1 MPFVPNTGAISFD
14 NDIEDVFEDQSTPA
28 MSLSEFYRNGTNV
41 QTAVTAGNVDT
52 GTVVTSG
59 IPTSG
64 QISFS
69 DFRGQGY
76 DLIVQSAV
84 FDRNN
89 TTTGQDFTWTVPAGV
104 TEISAFIVGAGGG
117 GGGNDGVS
125 GPTSSAGG
133 GGGSAWG
140 YWTVTPGTS
149 YTLRIGAGGAPGNGN
164 TGADGSDGGDTYIKS
179 GSTVL
184 LQGGGGG
191 GGISNTSASNTG
203 GAGGT
208 TTGTQ
213 RVGGGVGGGGG
224 DGDNNTSGAG
234 GGGAGGYGGV
244 SSAKGGDGADAG
256 NGTNQSSG
264 QGGAGAGG
272 DNVNTVPG
280 NTTITAEAAGGA
292 VGIFGQGNNGVY
304 FGSTAPRVSSSRHG
318 STYSAGFSGNFL
330 VPASGV
336 GSVTPPTDG
345 TGNNPTTTG
354 VAASPGGGGGGLED
368 DTLGFGQKGGDGAI
382 RIVWGTQPDGTTLRR
397 YPSASAVSGD

>member
-14 NDIEDVFEDQSTPA
+14 NDIEDVFEDQTTPA
-28 MSLSEFYRNGTNV
+28 MSLSEYYRNGTNV
-41 QTAVTAGNVDT
+41 QTAVTAGDVDT
-52 GTVVTSG
+52 STVVTSG

-76 DLIVQSAV
+76 DIIVQSAV

-149 YTLRIGAGGAPGNGN
+149 YTLRIGAGGISGNGN
-164 TGADGSDGGDTYIKS
+164 TGADGGDGGDTYIKS

-184 LQGGGGG
+184 LQGAGGG
-191 GGISNTSASNTG
+191 GGISNTSASNSG

-213 RVGGGVGGGGG
+213 RSGGGVGGQGG
-224 DGDNNTSGAG
+224 DGTDNLSGSG
-234 GGGAGGYGGV
+234 GGGAGGYGGL
-244 SSAKGGDGADAG
+244 SSAKGGDGADADG
-256 NGTNQSSG
+256 SG
-264 QGGAGAGG
+264 QQNGVGGSGAGG
-272 DNVNTVPG
+272 TDINSTFVQHTSS
-280 NTTITAEAAGGA
+280 GGA
-292 VGIFGQGNNGVY
+292 VGIFGQGNSGSTS
-304 FGSTAPRVSSSRHG
+304 GSTAPRVSSSRHG
-318 STYSAGFSGNFL
+318 STYSAGFPGNFL

-336 GSVTPPTDG
+336 GSVTAATAG
-345 TGNNPTTTG
+345 TFNNPTTSG
-354 VAASPGGGGGGLED
+354 VAAHPGAGGGGLED

-382 RIVWGTQPDGTTLRR
+382 RIVWGTQSDGTTLRR

>member
-1 MPFVPNTGAISFD
+1 MPFVPSTGAISFD

-28 MSLSEFYRNGTNV
+28 MSLSEYYRNGTNV

-52 GTVVTSG
+52 SSVVTSG

-149 YTLRIGAGGAPGNGN
+149 YTLRIGAGGASGNGN
-164 TGADGSDGGDTYIKS
+164 TGADGGDGGDTYIKS

-213 RVGGGVGGGGG
+213 RGGGGVGGQGG
-224 DGDNNTSGAG
+224 DGATNTASGG

-244 SSAKGGDGADAG
+244 SSAKGGDGADADG
-256 NGTNQSSG
+256 SGQQSG

-272 DNVNTVPG
+272 DDINNNFPQATSS
-280 NTTITAEAAGGA
+280 GGA
-292 VGIFGQGNNGVY
+292 VGIFGQGNS
-304 FGSTAPRVSSSRHG
+304 GSTSGNTAPRVSSSRHG
-318 STYSAGFSGNFL
+318 STYSAGFPGNYL

-336 GSVTPPTDG
+336 GSVTEATAG
-345 TGNNPTTTG
+345 TFNNPTTSG
-354 VAASPGGGGGGLED
+354 VAASPGAGGGGLED

>member
-1 MPFVPNTGAISFD
+1 MPFVPSTGAISFD
-14 NDIEDVFEDQSTPA
+14 NDIEDVFEDQTTPA
-28 MSLSEFYRNGTNV
+28 MSLSEYYRNGTNV

-52 GTVVTSG
+52 SSVVISS

-76 DLIVQSAV
+76 DIIVQSAV

-149 YTLRIGAGGAPGNGN
+149 YTLRIGGGGASGNGN
-164 TGADGSDGGDTYIKS
+164 TGADGGDGGDTYIKS

-191 GGISNTSASNTG
+191 GGVSNTSSSNSG

-213 RVGGGVGGGGG
+213 RGGGGVGGQGG
-224 DGDNNTSGAG
+224 DGANDTSGSG

-244 SSAKGGDGADAG
+244 SSAKGGDGADG
-256 NGTNQSSG
+256 DGSG
-264 QGGAGAGG
+264 QQNGIGGSGAGG
-272 DNVNTVPG
+272 DDINTVPG

-292 VGIFGQGNNGVY
+292 IGIFGQGNSGSTS
-304 FGSTAPRVSSSRHG
+304 GSTAPRVSSSRHG
-318 STYSAGFSGNFL
+318 STYSAGFPGNFL

-336 GSVTPPTDG
+336 GSVTAATAG
-345 TGNNPTTTG
+345 TFNNPTTSG
-354 VAASPGGGGGGLED
+354 VAASPGAGGGGLED

>member
-14 NDIEDVFEDQSTPA
+14 NDIEDVFEDQTTPA
-28 MSLSEFYRNGTNV
+28 MSLSEYYRNGTNV
-41 QTAVTAGNVDT
+41 QTAVTAGDVDT
-52 GTVVTSG
+52 STVVTSG

-76 DLIVQSAV
+76 DIIVQSAV

-89 TTTGQDFTWTVPAGV
+89 TTTGQDFTWTIPSGV

-149 YTLRIGAGGAPGNGN
+149 YTLRIGAGGISGNGN
-164 TGADGSDGGDTYIKS
+164 TGADGGDGGDTYIKS

-184 LQGGGGG
+184 LQGAGGG
-191 GGISNTSASNTG
+191 GGISNTSASNSG

-213 RVGGGVGGGGG
+213 RSGGGVGGQGG
-224 DGDNNTSGAG
+224 DGTDNLSGSG
-234 GGGAGGYGGV
+234 GGGAGGYGGL
-244 SSAKGGDGADAG
+244 SSAKGGDGADADG
-256 NGTNQSSG
+256 SGQQSG

-272 DNVNTVPG
+272 EDINSTFVQATSS
-280 NTTITAEAAGGA
+280 GGA
-292 VGIFGQGNNGVY
+292 VGIFGQGNSGSTS
-304 FGSTAPRVSSSRHG
+304 GSTAPRVSSSRHG
-318 STYSAGFSGNFL
+318 STYSAGFPGNFL

-336 GSVTPPTDG
+336 GSVTAATAG
-345 TGNNPTTTG
+345 TFNNPTTSG
-354 VAASPGGGGGGLED
+354 VAAHPGAGGGGLED

-382 RIVWGTQPDGTTLRR
+382 RIVWGTQSDGTTLRR